1 MGADLGE
8 RWVSG
13 PVRLGSLP
21 RDSPLFPARSGAPVV
36 RRAHPP
42 FPSVRFGPPR
52 RGGRTTVG
60 RMKVRHNVR
69 AVLLDGGQLVFL
81 AEDGRAAPPTTRLSV
96 GASKLKMPTLK
107 RLFAV
112 K

>member
-1 MGADLGE
+1 
-8 RWVSG
+8 
-13 PVRLGSLP
+13 
-21 RDSPLFPARSGAPVV
+21 
-36 RRAHPP
+36 
-42 FPSVRFGPPR
+42 
-52 RGGRTTVG
+52 
-60 RMKVRHNVR
+60 MKVRHNVR